1 MSKLDESCEVTWMEL
16 RQIHYFI
23 EVAKREHVTEAA
35 IHLHVAQSAVSR
47 QIFNLESELGVD
59 LFLREGRNVK
69 LTRIGKIFLEY
80 VEQAVTVLDNAKRE
94 IAEYLDPEQ
103 GTIRIGFP
111 SSLATYTLPTAI
123 SAFRERYPSVKFEL
137 KQGAYY
143 HLIDLVAKGDIDM
156 ALLGPVPMKEK
167 KVKGSV
173 LFTESLVALLPSD
186 HRLAH
191 VKALKLSQ
199 LQDEPFILFPEGFI
213 LREVIV
219 DACKELEFK
228 PHVAFEGEDIDA
240 IKGLVSAGLGITII
254 PEITIFDCL
263 PRKTVM
269 IPIVDPGVDRTVG
282 VIIPVERQLLPT
294 QNLFYQFLMDFFSQL
309 NHL

>member
-1 MSKLDESCEVTWMEL
+1 MVEL
-16 RQIHYFI
+16 RQIQYFI

-35 IHLHVAQSAVSR
+35 VHLHVAQSAVSR

-69 LTRIGKIFLEY
+69 LTQIGKIFLDH

-94 IAEYLDPEQ
+94 IAEYLDPAQ

-111 SSLATYTLPTAI
+111 SSLATYTMPTAI
-123 SAFRERYPSVKFEL
+123 SAFRERYPNVKFQL

-143 HLIDLVAKGDIDM
+143 HLIDLVTKGEIDM

-167 KVKGSV
+167 KVKGSI

-186 HRLAH
+186 HRMAH
-191 VKALKLSQ
+191 LKTLKLSQ
-199 LQDEPFILFPEGFI
+199 LQEEPFILFPEGFI
-213 LREVIV
+213 LREIIV
-219 DACKELEFK
+219 DACKKLDFC
-228 PHVAFEGEDIDA
+228 PNVAFEGEDIDA
-240 IKGLVSAGLGITII
+240 IKGLVSAGLGMTII

-269 IPIVDPGVDRTVG
+269 IPIAKPSVDRTVG
-282 VIIPVERQLLPT
+282 VIIPRERSLLPT
-294 QNLFYQFLMDFFSQL
+294 QNLFYHFLMDFFAHL
-309 NHL
+309 NHSYK